1 MAKHKKQHVIPKC
14 YLKAWVDPSSPKNQ
28 EPYVWV
34 FGKEERDGRRKAP
47 RNIFHENDFYTVG
60 MAEGDRN
67 LTVEHGLSEIESRF
81 AGIRIRRLNF
91 SQELPDEER
100 FTLCL
105 FVAALHMR
113 TPAQLDHLTG
123 FWERVLK
130 MMNQMKESLDKASPE
145 KRAQMVRAS
154 SLGSSSGKGASMEQV
169 QAAVDERVKH
179 IMVPALITE
188 AKLLPT
194 LDMAILQTDSE
205 LGFITSDSPVVW
217 FDPEAYKRPPMH
229 QVPALMYETIEITM
243 PISPSQMLLLNR
255 GGQSGYVEVAQETV
269 DELNRRTRF
278 HAHAN
283 FVVRK
288 DATKDVWFKEG
299 EESEDAWEK
308 LHGNRKDDE
317 PPK

>member
-14 YLKAWVDPSSPKNQ
+14 YVKAWVDPSSPKNQ

-60 MAEGDRN
+60 MSEGDRD
-67 LTVEHGLSEIESRF
+67 LAVEHGLSEIESLF
-81 AGIRIRRLNF
+81 AGIRIQKLNF
-91 SQELPDEER
+91 GRELSDEEH

-123 FWERVLK
+123 FWERVLNV
-130 MMNQMKESLDKASPE
+130 MNQMKESFDKAPPE
-145 KRAQMVRAS
+145 KRVQMASAS
-154 SLGSSSGKGASMEQV
+154 SLGSSDGKGASMEQV

-179 IMVPALITE
+179 IMVPALIAE
-188 AKLLPT
+188 AKLLPK

-255 GGQSGYVEVAQETV
+255 QGQTGYVEIPPETV
-269 DELNRRTRF
+269 DGLNRRTRF

-283 FVVRK
+283 FVVRE
-288 DATKDVWFKEG
+288 DDTKNIWF
-299 EESEDAWEK
+299 EEREEPEDSWEK
-308 LHGNRKDDE
+308 LHGNRENDE
-317 PPK
+317 PAK